1 MLRHVIRFTLKF
13 AFVLIVFIV
22 GVRLGVWI
30 ANPYKSAAAYVERYA
45 KEYRSMT
52 DDDQS
57 EFRYRVKL
65 LIREE
70 IPEFE
75 RLYNQIEK
83 YEREL
88 EEEGRAETTT
98 QSSIDWQE
106 IREYWQNWLD
116 KENARLEGVQR
127 SENTE

>member
-52 DDDQS
+52 DDEQS

-65 LIREE
+65 FINHEIPKLQRIDEE
-70 IPEFE
+70 IAQFE
-75 RLYNQIEK
+75 REM
-83 YEREL
+83 
-88 EEEGRAETTT
+88 EEENRTETTT
-98 QSSIDWQE
+98 RSSTDWQG
-106 IREYWQNWLD
+106 IREYWQNWLEE
-116 KENARLEGVQR
+116 ENARLEGVR
-127 SENTE
+127 LRESSD